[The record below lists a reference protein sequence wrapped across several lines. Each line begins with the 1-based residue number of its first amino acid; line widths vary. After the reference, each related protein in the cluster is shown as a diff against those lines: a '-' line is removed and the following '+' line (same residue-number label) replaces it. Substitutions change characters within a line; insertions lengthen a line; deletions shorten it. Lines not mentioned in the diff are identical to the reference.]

1 LNDQA
6 QLIILL
12 LLEVVRVVLTMLE
25 VVVRVVIW
33 RDQDIL

>member
-12 LLEVVRVVLTMLE
+12 LLEVVQVVLTMLE